1 MRMNTSFMTPD
12 APYKVDV
19 VREKK
24 REEFFSRSSI
34 HPVLLTHNI
43 YVGLHNN
50 DVIKVLTLGHSV

>member
-12 APYKVDV
+12 APYKVNV

-24 REEFFSRSSI
+24 KRRVISRSSI